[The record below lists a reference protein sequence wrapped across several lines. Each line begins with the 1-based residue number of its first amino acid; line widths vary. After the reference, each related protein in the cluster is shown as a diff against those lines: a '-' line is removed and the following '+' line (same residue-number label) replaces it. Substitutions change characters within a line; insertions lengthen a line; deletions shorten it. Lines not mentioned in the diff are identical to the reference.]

1 MWNYFKI
8 NCLLL
13 FLLLPGAVY
22 AQWNSFIINHKKEQF
37 GRGAQTWQI
46 RPYGN
51 DHIFC
56 ANKNGILQYNG
67 SEWKLYP
74 LPNGLDAR
82 SVYVSERQERVYAGG
97 ENEFGYLKPDESGEL
112 VYTSF
117 SATFN
122 ELYNINGGYWG
133 IFELDNMFYYVSDR
147 HIVKQIGDTF
157 TAVRS
162 DFKIDCSAVINGILY
177 VGTFNGIW
185 MLVGNTWIP
194 AQGSDSVGN
203 KSIRAIVPYRDGF
216 LAATAFDGLFY
227 GTTEGVAP
235 FVTGAEEFM
244 RRNEVF
250 SLAVSDTH
258 IAVGTIHK
266 GLLLIDGKGTA
277 FSYYNEQNGLQNNT
291 VLTVSFDKAGD
302 LWLGLDNGIDYISLH
317 NSLTNLYISP
327 YSKGAGYAA
336 IIHSDRLYLGT
347 NRGLYHTPWPAVM
360 GEDAIAPEL
369 IAELSGQVWGLEKAG
384 DDIFCLHDKGLF
396 LIRGTSVEAIPP
408 FRGALICRPLEN
420 EPDRCWIGSYDGL
433 FMIEKKNG
441 KWTVVNRVEG
451 ISSWMKS
458 VFFESDYTV
467 WIRDIQNGMTR
478 IEIDPATFR
487 GKEGVVF
494 DETNGFE
501 SIRELYAHYVF
512 GEIRFSTLS
521 GIYRY
526 DPQSAQIVRDEMLN
540 SFLLP
545 GKSYIRIATVDSTL
559 FALSPDMIQVLRFS
573 SGTPV
578 QCLRFPFS
586 ASHIDFFKEYEAL
599 SPVREDIAIIP
610 NEQGF
615 AMLNTGLP
623 AARQRK
629 DLFIQNV
636 YISYPKDSLIYTDN
650 IGKHTATAEI
660 PYTKNSLRFQYSV
673 RSFGQTGEARYRYRL
688 LPDDLWSE
696 PSAVTVKEY
705 GNLHEGDYVFEV
717 EELLLDGESSARQYA
732 FTILPPW
739 YRSTYAQLVYFLLML
754 AAFYF
759 LYRLDDRR
767 IARKRKSALAQK
779 DREMFLR
786 EEEYEKERIR
796 KEQEI
801 VALQNEK
808 LEQEL
813 TFKSQEMA
821 NLMIHFSR
829 KNEILL
835 SIKQELSR
843 ITGEM
848 KGDAFVKS
856 KRMLLSLNSSIDSNI
871 ESDDALKRFEEQ
883 FNLVHNN
890 FMKRVR
896 ERHPD
901 LTSGE
906 IKMCAYVKM
915 GLSSKEIAPL
925 LNISVRGAETLRYRL
940 RKKME
945 LEREDS
951 LTEYLNKLTMES

>member
-1 MWNYFKI
+1 
-8 NCLLL
+8 LLL
-13 FLLLPGAVY
+13 LLLPGVAS
-22 AQWNSFIINHKKEQF
+22 AQWNSFIINYKKDRF

-46 RPYGN
+46 RPYGD

-56 ANKNGILQYNG
+56 ANKNGVLQYNG
-67 SEWKLYP
+67 SDWKLYP
-74 LPNGLDAR
+74 LRNGLDVR
-82 SVYVSERQERVYAGG
+82 SVYVSERLGRIYAGG
-97 ENEFGYLKPDESGEL
+97 ENEFGYLEPGEPGEL
-112 VYTSF
+112 IYTSL
-117 SATFN
+117 SSKFN
-122 ELYNINGGYWG
+122 ELYNFYGGYWG
-133 IFELDNMFYYVSDR
+133 VFELDNMLYYVSDR

-157 TAVRS
+157 TAVPS

-177 VGTFNGIW
+177 VGTFNGIR

-194 AQGSDSVGN
+194 APGSDSVSN
-203 KSIRAIVPYRDGF
+203 KSIRAIVPYRNGF

-227 GTTEGVAP
+227 GTMKGVAP

-250 SLAVSDTH
+250 SLAVSDAH

-266 GLLLIDGKGTA
+266 GLLLIEDTETKS

-291 VLTVSFDKAGD
+291 VLTVSFDNSGD

-317 NSLTNLYISP
+317 NSLTNLYTSP

-336 IIHSDRLYLGT
+336 IIHNDRLYLGT
-347 NRGLYHTPWPAVM
+347 NRGLFLMPSPAVM
-360 GEDAIAPEL
+360 GENAVEPEL

-384 DDIFCLHDKGLF
+384 GDIFCLHDKGLF
-396 LIRGTSVEAIPP
+396 LIRDASVEAIPG

-420 EPDRCWIGSYDGL
+420 EPGRCWIGSYDGL

-441 KWTVVNRVEG
+441 KWTAVNRVEG
-451 ISSWMKS
+451 LSSWMKS
-458 VFFESDYTV
+458 VFFESDYTL
-467 WIRDIQNGMTR
+467 WARDIHNGMTR
-478 IEIDPATFR
+478 IEIDPETFTV
-487 GKEGVVF
+487 KENSMTF
-494 DETNGFE
+494 NETNGFE
-501 SIRELYAHYVF
+501 TISELYAHYIF

-526 DPQSAQIVRDEMLN
+526 DPSSAQIVRDELLN

-545 GKSYIRIATVDSTL
+545 AKSYARITTIDSTL
-559 FALSPDMIQVLRFS
+559 FALSPGMMQVLRFS
-573 SGTPV
+573 TGTPV
-578 QCLRFPFS
+578 QNLRFPFS
-586 ASHIDFFKEYEAL
+586 ASHIDFVKEYEAL
-599 SPVREDIAIIP
+599 SPVKEDIAIIP

-615 AMLNTGLP
+615 ALLNTVLP
-623 AARQRK
+623 ARQERK

-650 IGKHTATAEI
+650 VCKRMATPEI
-660 PYTKNSLRFQYSV
+660 PYTRNSLRFEYAV
-673 RSFGQTGEARYRYRL
+673 RSFGQTAEAGYRCRL
-688 LPDDLWSE
+688 LPDELWSE
-696 PSAVTVKEY
+696 PSAATVKEY
-705 GNLHEGDYVFEV
+705 SNLPEEDYVFEV
-717 EELLLDGESSARQYA
+717 EALLPGGESSVRKYA

-739 YRSTYAQLVYFLLML
+739 YRSVYIWIVYSLLAL
-754 AAFYF
+754 GAFYF
-759 LYRLDDRR
+759 LYRWEDRR
-767 IARKRKSALAQK
+767 IARKRKTALAQK
-779 DREMFLR
+779 EQEMFLR
-786 EEEYEKERIR
+786 EEEYEKERFR
-796 KEQEI
+796 REQEI
-801 VALQNEK
+801 IALRNEK

-843 ITGEM
+843 IAGEM
-848 KGDAFVKS
+848 KGDPFVKA
-856 KRMLLSLNSSIDSNI
+856 KRMLLSLNNSIDGNI

-890 FMKRVR
+890 FMKKVR

-906 IKMCAYVKM
+906 IKMCAYIKM

-951 LTEYLNKLTMES
+951 LTEYLNGFL